1 MSPAHSEPMMNG
13 VFGGESIA
21 PCLAIK
27 SWKFNPLKET
37 KETLLNIACNL
48 DVAYPIEKS
57 YIKPRNVSYDKSS
70 KIVVTK
76 TS

>member
-1 MSPAHSEPMMNG
+1 MING

-37 KETLLNIACNL
+37 EEILLNIAA
-48 DVAYPIEKS
+48 DAYDLGVVWPINKS
-57 YIKPRNVSYDKSS
+57 YFKLRNMSG
-70 KIVVTK
+70 
-76 TS
+76 